1 MKKIDDNNEDGG
13 NKGLKVISEK
23 IQEKISIEGGK
34 KIKETTITR
43 IMSDGSKEVETMIS
57 DN

>member
-1 MKKIDDNNEDGG
+1 MKKNDDNNDGD
-13 NKGLKVISEK
+13 NKELKVISEK
-23 IQEKISIEGGK
+23 RQEKISIEGGK
-34 KIKETTITR
+34 KIKEITITR